1 MSNME
6 TETRDFLVKIAT
18 SLSVGLLWMLIN
30 TTIGI
35 AFNLAFFDSKPGIG
49 NYIFYVWFIGSF
61 IALVIYYRK
70 KWKF

>member
-1 MSNME
+1 ME
-6 TETRDFLVKIAT
+6 SETRDFLVKIAT
-18 SLSVGLLWMLIN
+18 SLSVGLLWLLIN

-35 AFNLAFFDSKPGIG
+35 AFNLAFFEKKPGIG
-49 NYIFYVWFIGSF
+49 NYIFYAWFISSL